1 MQRQQYDV
9 IRAQQNGSLSNV
21 RSRRRKPLLFILVA
35 QGPSLQ
41 RTRIV
46 GNRKKPNG
54 GCLNIYGSE
63 IRQKGVIS
71 SDKSSFC
78 TSHRSTMLKSVK
90 TYPLDD
96 FDSCLEGHSNARTAI
111 QCYCLDT
118 YFSRVKRGTK

>member
-1 MQRQQYDV
+1 MFDLAEKR
-9 IRAQQNGSLSNV
+9 
-21 RSRRRKPLLFILVA
+21 PLLFILVA

-46 GNRKKPNG
+46 GNLKKPNG

-78 TSHRSTMLKSVK
+78 TSHRSTKVCKDISSRRLRQLLRGKLKRKDCHAMLL
-90 TYPLDD
+90 PR
-96 FDSCLEGHSNARTAI
+96 CLLFQGKAR
-111 QCYCLDT
+111 D
-118 YFSRVKRGTK
+118 

>member
-1 MQRQQYDV
+1 MTSDAHNSMACFRMFDLTEV
-9 IRAQQNGSLSNV
+9 SHFF
-21 RSRRRKPLLFILVA
+21 FILVA

-41 RTRIV
+41 RTCIV
-46 GNRKKPNG
+46 GTRKKPNG

-78 TSHRSTMLKSVK
+78 TSHRSTPEVLKA
-90 TYPLDD
+90 YPLDD
-96 FDSCLEGHSNARTAI
+96 FEGNSNARTAI
-111 QCYCLDT
+111 QSYCLDA